1 MSQLISRLLQWGKK
15 YFGNTASKQ
24 RVYLDYAAATPVHPI
39 VKKEMKPF
47 FSEQFGNAGAI
58 HEEGRQAKEALELA
72 RSKVARLCGVRSEL
86 VTFTSGGTES
96 NNLAIIGYARSLN
109 KQGRAYSDMHLL
121 TTPIEHPA
129 TKEALQE
136 LAARGVLVEEVPVD
150 AGGLVNQFD
159 VASRLS
165 TQTILVTLAHINS
178 EIGTIQP
185 TQQIARALRSY
196 ERKHQ
201 SSRILLHV
209 DAAQSPLWQPIQLPT
224 LGADMLSLDAGKCC
238 GPKGVG
244 VLVCAQKQH
253 LTHGVLYGGGQERGL
268 RPGTEPVALCVG
280 CAAALELAQA
290 RHVDRAQY
298 VRTLRDSLQSMLLER
313 IPEMLWN
320 GTVGNK
326 RVANN
331 INISLPGFDT
341 EYVAVVLDAAGFA
354 VSTKSACSTADS
366 SASDVVYA
374 ISNDVNRARSTLRIT
389 LHEGVT
395 VKQLDELVHNLVQ
408 HLENMRP
415 FSTKDAV

>member
-1 MSQLISRLLQWGKK
+1 MFDFLRQNRVPTESGHQSDCGLE
-15 YFGNTASKQ
+15 
-24 RVYLDYAAATPVHPI
+24 RVYLDYAAATPVHNEVLQAMLPYWH
-39 VKKEMKPF
+39 EHY
-47 FSEQFGNAGAI
+47 GNAGAI
-58 HEEGRQAKEALELA
+58 HQEGQSAKQALEQA
-72 RSKVARLCGVRSEL
+72 RTQIARLTQVRPEL

-96 NNLAIIGYARSLN
+96 NNLAIIGYVETLRETGRS
-109 KQGRAYSDMHLL
+109 YESMHIL

-129 TKEALQE
+129 TVEALKVV
-136 LAARGVLVEEVPVD
+136 AARGVKVEEVGVD
-150 AGGLVNQFD
+150 EVGLVKI
-159 VASRLS
+159 ATLEEKL
-165 TQTILVTLAHINS
+165 TPQTIMVTLAHINS

-185 TQQIARALRSY
+185 TQRIARTLRSY

-244 VLVCAQKQH
+244 VLICAQKQP

-280 CAAALELAQA
+280 CAAALKLAQA
-290 RHVDRAQY
+290 GHVDRAQY
-298 VRTLRDSLQSMLLER
+298 VRTLRDSLQSMLLEC

-320 GTVGNK
+320 GAVGDK

-374 ISNDVNRARSTLRIT
+374 ISNNVSRARSTLRIT

-395 VKQLDELVHNLVQ
+395 VKQLDELVNNLVR

-415 FSTKDAV
+415 FSTKDTP